1 MEEIASGMAWR
12 TSSKHET
19 SYVHSASALCVYVA
33 RAGIDMNH
41 WSSHKSLK
49 RIYSIFVDRPAT
61 AQTAH
66 MIYCKSIIIPKLL

>member
-1 MEEIASGMAWR
+1 MEEIASGMACR

-19 SYVHSASALCVYVA
+19 SYVQCTRQVW